1 MNSSFVVGVI
11 DSVRD
16 NGVLVLVACV
26 FVSLWFRPQVNG
38 YHIFQLF

>member
-11 DSVRD
+11 GSVSD

-26 FVSLWFRPQVNG
+26 FVSL
-38 YHIFQLF
+38 